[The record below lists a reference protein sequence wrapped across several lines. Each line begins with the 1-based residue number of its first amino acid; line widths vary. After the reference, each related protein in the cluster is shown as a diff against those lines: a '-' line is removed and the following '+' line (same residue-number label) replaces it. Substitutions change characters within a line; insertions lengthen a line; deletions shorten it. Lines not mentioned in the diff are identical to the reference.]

1 MTSPKKLASANMVT
15 VAIIVAG
22 LFFTREILVPI
33 ALAILLSFVLS
44 PLVKALQ
51 RVGFPRPL
59 AVICAVMAAMVVV
72 LSLAA
77 MVIFQVNQLSADL
90 PRYQATLSEKVH
102 SVRGK
107 MGSAGLLVNA
117 LAC

>member
-1 MTSPKKLASANMVT
+1 MVT

-33 ALAILLSFVLS
+33 ALAVLLSFVLS

-51 RVGFPRPL
+51 RLSIPRPL
-59 AVICAVMAAMVVV
+59 AVICAVIAAMVIV

-77 MVIFQVNQLSADL
+77 MVLFQVNQLSADL
-90 PRYQATLSEKVH
+90 PRYQATLGEKLQV
-102 SVRGK
+102 
-107 MGSAGLLVNA
+107 
-117 LAC
+117 C